1 MIVNLH
7 GPRDIRALVGHW
19 LGEDGALS
27 LWYGGGVHVARDGIE
42 IICRPWAGWWRCLAR
57 GTRPALAPLTGG
69 DPEALISVEGLA
81 PWEVLRAEALSGG
94 PRSGPGGEVGSV
106 ERLLA
111 PWRACA
117 ALVGARVVL
126 LRAEGGAELLRDLP
140 LPARV
145 DMLAIERLPGGGSIA
160 PLRSAP
166 HEPDPGPCSLAS
178 ELLAREVRGDWVLF
192 LPRD

>member
-1 MIVNLH
+1 MIINLH
-7 GPRDIRALVGHW
+7 GPRDIRALAPG

-27 LWYGGGVHVARDGIE
+27 LWYGGGVHCARSGVE

-57 GTRPALAPLTGG
+57 GTRPALAPLAGG
-69 DPEALISVEGLA
+69 DPEALIAAEGLPA
-81 PWEVLRAEALSGG
+81 WAVLRAEALSGG

-117 ALVGARVVL
+117 SLVGARVAL
-126 LRAEGGAELLRDLP
+126 LHAEGGAELCAELP
-140 LPARV
+140 ELSRV

-166 HEPDPGPCSLAS
+166 PEPDPSPCALAS
-178 ELLAREVRGDWVLF
+178 QLLAREVRGDWVVF

>member
-27 LWYGGGVHVARDGIE
+27 LWYGGGVHCARSGVE

-57 GTRPALAPLTGG
+57 GTRPALAPLAGG
-69 DPEALISVEGLA
+69 DPEALIAAEGLPA
-81 PWEVLRAEALSGG
+81 WAVLRAEALSGG
-94 PRSGPGGEVGSV
+94 PASGPGGEVGGV

-126 LRAEGGAELLRDLP
+126 LRAEGGAELCAELP
-140 LPARV
+140 ELSRV
-145 DMLAIERLPGGGSIA
+145 DMLAIERLPGGASLA
-160 PLRSAP
+160 PLRSASP
-166 HEPDPGPCSLAS
+166 EPDPGPCSLAS
-178 ELLAREVRGDWVLF
+178 ELLARPVVGGWVLF
-192 LPRD
+192 LPSD